1 MFSRGSFLVLLTAAV
16 AATTACDRREARRAA
31 PLVDDFGAPVHAG
44 SVQSPSRIVSLNPT
58 TTEILFA
65 LGAGARLVGR
75 THWDVWPDSARLVPD
90 VGDGL
95 RPNVEAVL
103 ARHPQLVVLY
113 ASADNRSAARRL
125 RSAGV
130 DVLALKTDRISD
142 FVRAT
147 RLLGL
152 ATGEREAATV
162 LVDSVQ
168 RTLAR
173 VRQETASLEH
183 PRVVWPVW
191 EVPVMVIGGGSFL
204 TELLEIAGGR
214 NVYADLPSP
223 SPQVSLEDVIRRA
236 PDIVLA
242 SPDGA
247 AHIRSDRAWQAV
259 AAVRQGHVL
268 VVDSALVLRPSV
280 RLGEAAESLAR
291 LLHPGQLP

>member
-16 AATTACDRREARRAA
+16 AATTACDRSEARRAA

-130 DVLALKTDRISD
+130 DVLALKVDRIPD

-152 ATGEREAATV
+152 ATGEPEAATV
-162 LVDSVQ
+162 VVDSVQ

-173 VRQETASLEH
+173 VRQETARLPH

-191 EVPVMVIGGGSFL
+191 EAPVMVIGGGSFL

-214 NVYADLPSP
+214 NIYADLASP

-236 PDIVLA
+236 PDVVLA
-242 SPDGA
+242 SSDGA
-247 AHIRSDRAWQAV
+247 AHIRADRAWQAV
-259 AAVRQGHVL
+259 AAVREGRVL

-280 RLGEAAESLAR
+280 RLGEAAQSLAR